1 MEALGQIYQNFL
13 NYFPEF
19 WHPFISIGLAV
30 FFVYSV
36 FQVLKRNF
44 IFLIVLVVLLP
55 ASIPILK
62 SVVEVLIGVV
72 QYLLGQGN

>member
-1 MEALGQIYQNFL
+1 MEFLDQLYQNFL
-13 NYFPEF
+13 NYFPPF
-19 WHPFISIGLAV
+19 WHPFISIALAV

-55 ASIPILK
+55 ASIPILQ
-62 SVVEVLIGVV
+62 SVLEVMVSILKR
-72 QYLLGQGN
+72 LLGGS

>member
-1 MEALGQIYQNFL
+1 MEFLQNLYDQFLGFFPGFL
-13 NYFPEF
+13 
-19 WHPFISIGLAV
+19 HPFISIAVVV

-36 FQVLKRNF
+36 VQALKRNF

-62 SVVEVLIGVV
+62 HVVEVIIAVV
-72 QYLLGQGN
+72 KYLLGTS

>member
-1 MEALGQIYQNFL
+1 MEILQDLYQNFL
-13 NYFPEF
+13 NYFPPF
-19 WHPFISIGLAV
+19 WHPIISVGLAV

-36 FQVLKRNF
+36 FQVLKQNF

-62 SVVEVLIGVV
+62 EVIEVLVNIVK
-72 QYLLGQGN
+72 YLLGQS